1 MTEMLRLLPGEVG
14 RNTVGDRNPRG
25 VSGKRRWEVHIPVGS
40 KVKSY
45 ISLDQMVTKDTSS
58 PRREN
63 FVAGQPMGP

>member
-1 MTEMLRLLPGEVG
+1 MRLVETLWETGIQEEFLVREG
-14 RNTVGDRNPRG
+14 
-25 VSGKRRWEVHIPVGS
+25 GKFIYQWVS
-40 KVKSY
+40 KVMSY

>member
-1 MTEMLRLLPGEVG
+1 MRLVETLWETGIQEEFLVREG
-14 RNTVGDRNPRG
+14 
-25 VSGKRRWEVHIPVGS
+25 GKFIYQWVS